1 MNAYIAKIDTT
12 LRRGAKKYNNHKNK
26 HAEQHENTILC
37 GRGHANEP
45 EPDVLKRVVCKNEHG
60 AKARTP
66 LCKKSIFERSGF
78 A

>member
-1 MNAYIAKIDTT
+1 MNACVAKIGTT
-12 LRRGAKKYNNHKNK
+12 LRRGAKKYDSHKNK
-26 HAEQHENTILC
+26 HAEQHENNILC
-37 GRGHANEP
+37 GRGHANET

-60 AKARTP
+60 AKARTQ